1 MNESSPLF
9 SIVIPTRERCDL
21 VQKLLISLQ
30 RAIVQSKIA
39 VEIIV
44 VDDSPQ
50 PERDKIA
57 AFCRQYGAQYLSGSP
72 NVSEKRNHGI
82 EKSRGKYILFTDSDC
97 EVSQNIFD
105 EHLKLYDTVTDT
117 TDTAGV
123 LGITKFKGED
133 TITWKI
139 VSRTMFLDSFSFA
152 ETLSKY
158 IDSAPWG
165 PCTNLSFRKE
175 VLEKVGKFDTTLP
188 FGSGAGGEDTELG
201 VRINEVGYKIKMN
214 PNAVVFHTRETWS
227 RLGALFKKAFRWG
240 RADFHILK
248 KHPKLGQVA
257 FPSFFTVLLLI
268 ALACSAYILTG
279 HSNIAVMII
288 LIWMLSTLLIEAII
302 KIIRAGER
310 LHLVFSEFMA
320 TLLNLAFDAGAV
332 FESLRRGS
340 LSMLYKRI
348 IYIPA
353 MLISEWES
361 EAVRS
366 WSITIGLLLTLIVVW
381 ILKGV

>member
-1 MNESSPLF
+1 
-9 SIVIPTRERCDL
+9 
-21 VQKLLISLQ
+21 
-30 RAIVQSKIA
+30 
-39 VEIIV
+39 
-44 VDDSPQ
+44 
-50 PERDKIA
+50 
-57 AFCRQYGAQYLSGSP
+57 
-72 NVSEKRNHGI
+72 
-82 EKSRGKYILFTDSDC
+82 
-97 EVSQNIFD
+97 
-105 EHLKLYDTVTDT
+105 
-117 TDTAGV
+117 
-123 LGITKFKGED
+123 
-133 TITWKI
+133 
-139 VSRTMFLDSFSFA
+139 
-152 ETLSKY
+152 
-158 IDSAPWG
+158 
-165 PCTNLSFRKE
+165 
-175 VLEKVGKFDTTLP
+175 
-188 FGSGAGGEDTELG
+188 

-288 LIWMLSTLLIEAII
+288 IIWMLSTLLIEAII